1 MNYADLKATSLR
13 LSDTT
18 ATGIPELVL
27 TSGLA
32 SLYNGT
38 NRIHI
43 TPTNVSSDGV
53 LTLSNTTFSGTTTGF
68 TMPSTD
74 NSSKIATTAF
84 VKAQT
89 PIGYARLESNQSWT
103 AAQNFSTITASTP
116 ATSDNSSTVATTAFV
131 KAQPSLTLPIVL
143 GSTGVLTTLGQ
154 SITYLVTNQTIN
166 STTRGYAPSG
176 LLVPG
181 TYTVDMNIY
190 ATPATYTSAVLQ
202 LGSSTSPLTNAQS
215 SGLDLSVYAFSAS
228 SVGGIDDN
236 TCYRELGNKTI
247 TNGLLNMN
255 VFTVLN
261 IVSAGPY
268 ICVCSNISG
277 STTAASISLKIT
289 RIA

>member
-38 NRIHI
+38 NRIYI

-89 PIGYARLESNQSWT
+89 IIGYARLDSNQSWT
-103 AAQNFSTITASTP
+103 NTQNFSTMTASTP
-116 ATSDNSSTVATTAFV
+116 DTSDNSSTVATTAFV
-131 KAQPSLTLPIVL
+131 KSQPLLTLPIVL

-190 ATPATYTSAVLQ
+190 ATPASYTVAVLH

-215 SGLDLSVYAFSAS
+215 SGLDFSVYSFAS
-228 SVGGIDDN
+228 TVGGIDDN
-236 TCYRELGNKTI
+236 TTYRELGNKTV
-247 TNGLLNMN
+247 TNGVLNMN

-268 ICVCSNISG
+268 ICVCSYILG